1 MEVAQTKNK
10 YSFEEVMII
19 EKKFSEAIFGI
30 LLLYMLFFV
39 MSWIIPNSLFLSV
52 LGTPAL
58 KEPS

>member
-52 LGTPAL
+52 LGTTAL

>member
-39 MSWIIPNSLFLSV
+39 MSWIIPNSLFLTAF
-52 LGTPAL
+52 GTPTL
-58 KEPS
+58 KKPS

>member
-30 LLLYMLFFV
+30 LLLYMLFLT
-39 MSWIIPNSLFLSV
+39 MSSIIPNSLFLSE